1 MKIFVDVN
9 VFIDVQR
16 KREGWIKSFEVIRS
30 VLEGEN
36 EGYVSALT
44 PAIIYFLRK
53 SVVNE
58 SKAREET
65 LDTVR
70 DFKIV
75 DLTSKIVKDAAADK
89 SISDFED
96 SIQFHSAEGETKIII
111 TRNTRDY
118 RRGSRS
124 MEILTPEQFLEKY
137 K

>member
-53 SVVNE
+53 PLANE
-58 SKAREET
+58 SKAREEM
-65 LDTVR
+65 LDSVR

-75 DLTSKIVKDAAADK
+75 DLTSKIVKDAADDK
-89 SISDFED
+89 SIGDFED
-96 SIQFHSAEGETKIII
+96 AIQFHSAKDKTRILI
-111 TRNTRDY
+111 TRNKRDY
-118 RRGSRS
+118 GRVSSRL
-124 MEILTPEQFLEKY
+124 EILTPEQFLEKY